1 MSNQIYS
8 IANRCVAVTASDT
21 DYITGFGWIP
31 ENGTAQTP
39 TSATIASDL
48 FTQAGSGLA
57 NGDQIVID
65 SLGTITGTGLAINAV
80 LFIVGVSGNNFQVA
94 LTYGG
99 SAIDLGGANTTPIT
113 YRKVADFQSAMRL
126 EGCISVTT
134 SGTYRVLPAWSQ
146 DTDTTTVNGFGAQ
159 DVYIVAG
166 VPYPLA
172 VKKVFSTG
180 SASTSGIVCVL
191 NS

>member
-8 IANRCVAVTASDT
+8 IANRAVAVTADNTS
-21 DYITGFGWIP
+21 YITGFGWVS
-31 ENGTAQTP
+31 ENGIPQTP
-39 TSATIASDL
+39 SSATIASDL
-48 FTQAGSGLA
+48 FTLAGSGLA

-65 SLGTITGTGLAINAV
+65 SLGTITGTGLAVNAV
-80 LFIVGVSGNNFQVA
+80 LFIVGVSGNNFQLS

-113 YRKVADFQSAMRL
+113 FRKVADFQSAMRL

-159 DVYIVAG
+159 DIYIVAG
-166 VPYPLA
+166 MPYPMA
-172 VKKVFSTG
+172 VKKVFLTG
-180 SASTSGIVCVL
+180 SAATTGISCVL

>member
-1 MSNQIYS
+1 MSQIYS
-8 IANRCVAVTASDT
+8 IANRAVAVTADNTS
-21 DYITGFGWIP
+21 YITGFGWVA
-31 ENGTAQTP
+31 ENGTATTP

-48 FTQAGSGLA
+48 FTLAGNGLA
-57 NGDQIVID
+57 NGDQLVID
-65 SLGTITGTGLAINAV
+65 ALGTITGTGLAVNAIV
-80 LFIVGVSGNNFQVA
+80 FVVGVSGDTFQLA

-159 DVYIVAG
+159 DIYIAAG
-166 VPYPLA
+166 IPYPMA

-180 SASTSGIVCVL
+180 SAATTGISCVL

>member
-1 MSNQIYS
+1 MSTYS
-8 IANRCVAVTASDT
+8 IANRSVAVTASDT
-21 DYITGFGWIP
+21 NYITGIGWNT
-31 ENGTAQTP
+31 ENGAEQTP

-48 FTQAGSGLA
+48 FTLAGSGLA
-57 NGDQIVID
+57 NGDIITIT
-65 SLGTITGTGLAINAV
+65 SLGTITGTGLAVNANV
-80 LFIVGVSGNNFQVA
+80 YVVGVSGNNFQIA
-94 LTYGG
+94 LSYGG
-99 SAIDLGGANTTPIT
+99 SAVDLGGANTTPISF
-113 YRKVADFQSAMRL
+113 RKIGDFQSSLRL
-126 EGCISVTT
+126 VGCISVTT

-146 DTDTTTVNGFGAQ
+146 DTNTTTVADFGAQ

-166 VPYPLA
+166 VPYPML

>member
-1 MSNQIYS
+1 MSQIYS
-8 IANRCVAVTASDT
+8 IANRAVAVTADNTS
-21 DYITGFGWIP
+21 YITGFGWVA
-31 ENGTAQTP
+31 ENGTATTP

-48 FTQAGSGLA
+48 FTLAGNDLA
-57 NGDQIVID
+57 NGDQLVIN
-65 SLGTITGTGLAINAV
+65 SLGTITGTGLAVNAIV
-80 LFIVGVSGNNFQVA
+80 FVVGVSGDTFQLS

-99 SAIDLGGANTTPIT
+99 SAIDLGGANTTLIT
-113 YRKVADFQSAMRL
+113 YRKIADFQSSVRL

-159 DVYIVAG
+159 DIYIAAG
-166 VPYPLA
+166 VPFPMA

-180 SASTSGIVCVL
+180 SAATTGISCVL

>member
-1 MSNQIYS
+1 MSSLS
-8 IANRCVAVTASDT
+8 IANRVVAVTASDT
-21 DYITGFGWIP
+21 NYITGIGWIP
-31 ENGTAQTP
+31 EDNAVQTP

-48 FTQAGSGLA
+48 FTLASSGLA
-57 NGDQIVID
+57 NGDIITIT
-65 SLGTITGTGLAINAV
+65 SLGTITGTGLAVNGNYY
-80 LFIVGVSGNNFQVA
+80 IVGVSGNNFQIS

-99 SAIDLGGANTTPIT
+99 SAIDLGGANTTPISF
-113 YRKVADFQSAMRL
+113 RKTFDFQSSLRV

-146 DTDTTTVNGFGAQ
+146 DTNTTTVADFGAQ

-166 VPYPLA
+166 VPYPLI

-180 SASTSGIVCVL
+180 SASTSGIVCIS

>member
-1 MSNQIYS
+1 MSQIYS
-8 IANRCVAVTASDT
+8 IANRAVAVTADNTS
-21 DYITGFGWIP
+21 YITGFGWVA
-31 ENGTAQTP
+31 ENGTATTP

-48 FTQAGSGLA
+48 FTLVGNGLA
-57 NGDQIVID
+57 NGDQLVID
-65 SLGTITGTGLAINAV
+65 ALGTITGTGLAVNAIV
-80 LFIVGVSGNNFQVA
+80 FVVGVSGDTFQLS

-113 YRKVADFQSAMRL
+113 YRKIADFQIAMRL

-159 DVYIVAG
+159 DVYIAAG
-166 VPYPLA
+166 VPFPMA

-180 SASTSGIVCVL
+180 SAATTGISCVL

>member
-1 MSNQIYS
+1 MSQIYS
-8 IANRCVAVTASDT
+8 IGNRAVAVTADNTS
-21 DYITGFGWIP
+21 YITGFGWVA
-31 ENGTAQTP
+31 ENGTATTP

-48 FTQAGSGLA
+48 FTLVGNGLA
-57 NGDQIVID
+57 NGDQLVID
-65 SLGTITGTGLAINAV
+65 SLGTITGTGLAINAIV
-80 LFIVGVSGNNFQVA
+80 FVVGVSGDTFQLS

-113 YRKVADFQSAMRL
+113 YRKIADFQSSMRL

-159 DVYIVAG
+159 DIYIAAG
-166 VPYPLA
+166 IPYPMA

-180 SASTSGIVCVL
+180 SAATTGISCVL

>member
-1 MSNQIYS
+1 MSILS
-8 IANRCVAVTASDT
+8 IANRVVAVTASDT
-21 DYITGFGWIP
+21 DYITGIGWYS
-31 ENGTAQTP
+31 ENGAVQTP

-48 FTQAGSGLA
+48 FTLASSGLV
-57 NGDQIVID
+57 NGDIITITNM
-65 SLGTITGTGLAINAV
+65 GTITGTGLAVNV
-80 LFIVGVSGNNFQVA
+80 NVYVVGVSGNDFKVA
-94 LTYGG
+94 LSYGG
-99 SAIDLGGANTTPIT
+99 TAVDLGGANTTPISF
-113 YRKVADFQSAMRL
+113 RKVGDFQSALRL

-134 SGTYRVLPAWSQ
+134 SGTYRVLPTYSQ
-146 DTDTTTVNGFGAQ
+146 DTNTTTVADFGAQ